1 MKTKVAFNI
10 VTPTKAEDKK
20 IKKILSDVEK
30 NKDTFDLSKA
40 KHPDGK
46 AVRKKTKKDLLT

>member
-1 MKTKVAFNI
+1 MKTKVTFNI
-10 VTPTKAEDKK
+10 VTPSKAEDKK
-20 IKKILSDVEK
+20 IKKILSEAEK

-46 AVRKKTKKDLLT
+46 AIKKKTKKAS